1 MMDIQE
7 FAKNVSIN
15 NAPAHWVEV
24 NQLRKYWRQNGVKEL
39 SKVFADGDV
48 ILYDKEIDWKAISEH
63 KKNLWYED
71 YINYQKNNY
80 EHFQR

>member
-39 SKVFADGDV
+39 SKV
-48 ILYDKEIDWKAISEH
+48 
-63 KKNLWYED
+63 
-71 YINYQKNNY
+71 
-80 EHFQR
+80 